1 MPYGIPPPAFGR
13 RERFGIANAAQ
24 NRLLLTPA
32 AADNAAMQAEPPQAD
47 PPKRKR
53 RWFQFSLRTLLILVT
68 LLAVLSAAVTWV
80 IQDRQRLVRERD
92 EAMGREA
99 DAKQTLNTIQQEN
112 RVLVN
117 QLHQIYREQ
126 PGGF

>member
-1 MPYGIPPPAFGR
+1 MRKPAHVILVPDPGDCKPGGLRQASSAILPP
-13 RERFGIANAAQ
+13 
-24 NRLLLTPA
+24 LLTPT
-32 AADNAAMQAEPPQAD
+32 DNAPMDAD

-53 RWFQFSLRTLLILVT
+53 RWFQFSLRTLLIGVT

-99 DAKQTLNTIQQEN
+99 DAKQTLNTMQQEN

-126 PGGF
+126 PGSF

>member
-1 MPYGIPPPAFGR
+1 MEFSS
-13 RERFGIANAAQ
+13 
-24 NRLLLTPA
+24 PA
-32 AADNAAMQAEPPQAD
+32 ALLRPSTVGDNAAMQTEPPD
-47 PPKRKR
+47 VEPPKRKR
-53 RWFQFSLRTLLILVT
+53 RWFQFSLRTLMIGVT
-68 LLAVLSAAVTWV
+68 LLAFLSAAATWV
-80 IQDRQRLVRERD
+80 VQDRQRLMRERD

-126 PGGF
+126 PSGF

>member
-1 MPYGIPPPAFGR
+1 MGEVPTAPR
-13 RERFGIANAAQ
+13 SR
-24 NRLLLTPA
+24 
-32 AADNAAMQAEPPQAD
+32 
-47 PPKRKR
+47 
-53 RWFQFSLRTLLILVT
+53 FQFRLRTLMIGVT

-80 IQDRQRLVRERD
+80 IQDRRRLVRERD

-99 DAKQTLNTIQQEN
+99 DAKQTLNTLQQEN